1 MSELH
6 KFTCTNCDNIILIN
20 LSYYAQY
27 FNSKMAEDKSN
38 MSIGSNSNSSMIS
51 KQGSTDEYTLNL
63 AIGHIK
69 KLVLVNVPYFAL
81 SYLTVALLDI
91 F

>member
-1 MSELH
+1 
-6 KFTCTNCDNIILIN
+6 
-20 LSYYAQY
+20 
-27 FNSKMAEDKSN
+27 MADDKSN

-63 AIGHIK
+63 AVGHIK
-69 KLVLVNVPYFAL
+69 KLVLVNVTYFTL